1 MKRIRTIVIVFIILI
16 AQNAIAEGVF
26 ESAPDWLKGVLSI
39 DLFGSDSLEESW
51 PLDRYVCVFDFDA
64 SRIDKVKIPSGAAY
78 TKEWQSGGLPIIIY
92 PSEYGYYYFDS
103 YSSWKWREVHYL
115 EIVRTQNEDGIRY
128 TYGEMLRDIWTGE
141 MPERAS
147 DDNNVYYGTCSFDSP
162 MRVLGMNSEYNS
174 EILRDLLSVFYL
186 QYGVSSKGE
195 MEIQLVREDGVGLLD
210 ERKEIIHSFPLD
222 YDFGAWQYS
231 ISNGG
236 RITWLEGRGTLVC
249 ADEYDTKTFTTS
261 GRILGF
267 PAWYDDS
274 TILYFETQDENSIMP
289 RETVLKK
296 YDIANDTAED
306 FLDVSGRRIEGSIHP
321 FTMALNEERNI
332 LAVYGWGSAGTG
344 IEIINLDNGETYLFN
359 PWPNYLEETESEKQR
374 YGYAEDGSLYFDPAA
389 NSQATLVWFPE

>member
-1 MKRIRTIVIVFIILI
+1 MYHSAVFVII
-16 AQNAIAEGVF
+16 
-26 ESAPDWLKGVLSI
+26 KI
-39 DLFGSDSLEESW
+39 D
-51 PLDRYVCVFDFDA
+51 
-64 SRIDKVKIPSGAAY
+64 
-78 TKEWQSGGLPIIIY
+78 
-92 PSEYGYYYFDS
+92 
-103 YSSWKWREVHYL
+103 
-115 EIVRTQNEDGIRY
+115 
-128 TYGEMLRDIWTGE
+128 
-141 MPERAS
+141 
-147 DDNNVYYGTCSFDSP
+147 
-162 MRVLGMNSEYNS
+162 
-174 EILRDLLSVFYL
+174 
-186 QYGVSSKGE
+186 
-195 MEIQLVREDGVGLLD
+195 
-210 ERKEIIHSFPLD
+210 
-222 YDFGAWQYS
+222 
-231 ISNGG
+231 
-236 RITWLEGRGTLVC
+236 
-249 ADEYDTKTFTTS
+249 
-261 GRILGF
+261 RILGF